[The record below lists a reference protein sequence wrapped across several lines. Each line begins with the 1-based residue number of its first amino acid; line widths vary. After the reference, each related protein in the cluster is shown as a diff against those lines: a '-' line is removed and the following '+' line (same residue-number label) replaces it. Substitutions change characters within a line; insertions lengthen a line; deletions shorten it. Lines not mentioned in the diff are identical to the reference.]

1 MHRIFRRSLIRLTI
15 FLSFATGTLA
25 AHAEGIDLDCDPA
38 LAATALPAH
47 RLICDHAL
55 LSMGYRRIFADQQ
68 RLLREQKITDA
79 DVAAFRKQR
88 DACTSLEC
96 LDVVFSGWKVKA
108 GAVKGRKP

>member
-1 MHRIFRRSLIRLTI
+1 MTTLYRNFLLLASLLGA
-15 FLSFATGTLA
+15 SMQ
-25 AHAEGIDLDCDPA
+25 AHAEGIDIDCDPA

-68 RLLREQKITDA
+68 RLLREQRMTDA
-79 DVAAFRKQR
+79 EVVAFRKQR

-96 LDVVFSGWKVKA
+96 LDLVFSEWKLKA
-108 GAVKGRKP
+108 GTVKGRKP

>member
-1 MHRIFRRSLIRLTI
+1 MNRNFPKPLARMSVALT
-15 FLSFATGTLA
+15 LASSTLA

-79 DVAAFRKQR
+79 EVVAFRKQR
-88 DACTSLEC
+88 DACASLEC
-96 LDVVFSGWKVKA
+96 LDTVFSGWKQRA
-108 GAVKGRKP
+108 ATIKGRKP

>member
-1 MHRIFRRSLIRLTI
+1 
-15 FLSFATGTLA
+15 
-25 AHAEGIDLDCDPA
+25 
-38 LAATALPAH
+38 
-47 RLICDHAL
+47 
-55 LSMGYRRIFADQQ
+55 MGYRRIFADQQ

-96 LDVVFSGWKVKA
+96 LDVVFSRWKVKA